1 MYQMDEPCG
10 SGFCG
15 RRRIVGLRIRRGQG
29 GIGNHGCTATPCRQ
43 HLCRQGAE
51 TMAAMEA
58 AVPGPVMDDGSM
70 PEDGEG
76 SPMVAHNTEEYR
88 YNPENPFMAVSGA
101 PLSTFGADVD
111 TASYAN
117 IRRMLLGGSPVPEDA
132 VRIEEMLNYFYYD
145 YPEPKEQE
153 PFSVTT
159 RLAECPWNQPHSLL
173 QIGLQAK
180 KLDEDA
186 LPASNLVFLLDVSG
200 SMDAPDKLDLV
211 KRAFL
216 TMTENLKD
224 GDSVSIVTYAS
235 SDKVVLDGASGSDR
249 TRIMT
254 AIETL
259 RQEEAR
265 RVPRVLRPHMNWRR
279 SIS

>member
-1 MYQMDEPCG
+1 
-10 SGFCG
+10 
-15 RRRIVGLRIRRGQG
+15 
-29 GIGNHGCTATPCRQ
+29 
-43 HLCRQGAE
+43 
-51 TMAAMEA
+51 
-58 AVPGPVMDDGSM
+58 
-70 PEDGEG
+70 
-76 SPMVAHNTEEYR
+76 
-88 YNPENPFMAVSGA
+88 
-101 PLSTFGADVD
+101 
-111 TASYAN
+111 
-117 IRRMLLGGSPVPEDA
+117 MLLGGSPVPEDA

-254 AIETL
+254 AIENL
-259 RQEEAR
+259 EAGGSTAGSKGIKTAYE
-265 RVPRVLRPHMNWRR
+265 LD
-279 SIS
+279 

>member
-1 MYQMDEPCG
+1 M
-10 SGFCG
+10 
-15 RRRIVGLRIRRGQG
+15 
-29 GIGNHGCTATPCRQ
+29 
-43 HLCRQGAE
+43 
-51 TMAAMEA
+51 
-58 AVPGPVMDDGSM
+58 
-70 PEDGEG
+70 
-76 SPMVAHNTEEYR
+76 
-88 YNPENPFMAVSGA
+88 
-101 PLSTFGADVD
+101 D

-200 SMDAPDKLDLV
+200 SMDAPAKLDLV

-224 GDSVSIVTYAS
+224 CLLYTSGELEKPARDPRDEMPKPILR
-235 SDKVVLDGASGSDR
+235 SDILEMKDLKPGMVLKGTVRNVIDLSL
-249 TRIMT
+249 IH
-254 AIETL
+254 I
-259 RQEEAR
+259 
-265 RVPRVLRPHMNWRR
+265 
-279 SIS
+279 